1 MIEALV
7 RILTLDNKM
16 VASQKKAVFCEK
28 NYTSKWL
35 KNRNY
40 YKKIV
45 LHCSLVDQSSRFGD
59 IFFIEKNAFKGLGVD
74 YTYNLLKYSYKYAHF
89 SKTVCRFNI
98 KFS

>member
-7 RILTLDNKM
+7 RILTFDNKM

-40 YKKIV
+40 YKKSYYIV
-45 LHCSLVDQSSRFGD
+45 H
-59 IFFIEKNAFKGLGVD
+59 
-74 YTYNLLKYSYKYAHF
+74 
-89 SKTVCRFNI
+89 
-98 KFS
+98 

>member
-7 RILTLDNKM
+7 RILTFDNKM

-45 LHCSLVDQSSRFGD
+45 LHWSLADM
-59 IFFIEKNAFKGLGVD
+59 
-74 YTYNLLKYSYKYAHF
+74 
-89 SKTVCRFNI
+89 SKKVV
-98 KFS
+98 